1 LKPDELRIMPVEL
14 TPGQEARR
22 LLRRH
27 HYGAL
32 STTSQKFAGYPYGS
46 FVDYVTD
53 HQGRPVILISALAE
67 HTRNIHQAPKVCL
80 AVHDAGNQ
88 MQALPRLMLMG
99 EAKLIGPDDTHH
111 IRARYLRYFPEVEPL
126 LELDFAFYRIELQHI
141 RYIAG
146 FAQAR
151 WVSPTD
157 FLALASQLTD
167 VEESILT
174 HMNADHAD
182 ALAVYAG
189 REREMH
195 AEAITMIGLDSDG
208 FDLRIGE
215 RLQRIE
221 FDGFVADATAARERL
236 VAMARGE

>member
-1 LKPDELRIMPVEL
+1 MSFVL

-53 HQGRPVILISALAE
+53 HLGRPVILISALAE
-67 HTRNIHQAPKVCL
+67 HTRNINQSPHVSL
-80 AVHDAGNQ
+80 AVHDAGSQ
-88 MQALPRLMLMG
+88 PESLPRLTLMG
-99 EAKLIGPDDTHH
+99 EAKLIGPDDAHH
-111 IRARYLRYFPEVEPL
+111 IRARYLRYFPEAEPL
-126 LELDFAFYRIELQHI
+126 LALDFAFYRIEPQYI
-141 RYIAG
+141 RSIAG

-157 FLALASQLTD
+157 FLALASLLTD
-167 VEESILT
+167 SEESILA

-182 ALAVYAG
+182 SLAVYAG
-189 REREMH
+189 RDREMN
-195 AEAITMIGLDSDG
+195 AEAIAMIGLDSDG
-208 FDLRIGE
+208 FDLRVGE
-215 RLQRIE
+215 RIQRIE
-221 FDGFVADATAARERL
+221 FDGFVADASAARERL
-236 VAMARGE
+236 VALASGK

>member
-1 LKPDELRIMPVEL
+1 MPVKL

-27 HYGAL
+27 YYGVL

-67 HTRNIHQAPKVCL
+67 HAHNIYQAPKVSL
-80 AVHDAGNQ
+80 TVHDSGSQ
-88 MQALPRLMLMG
+88 TQALPRLALLG
-99 EAKLIGPDDTHH
+99 EAKLIGPDDAHH
-111 IRARYLRYFPEVEPL
+111 IRARYLRYFPEAEPL
-126 LELDFAFYRIELQHI
+126 LALDFALYRIEPHHI

-151 WVSPTD
+151 WVSPSD

-167 VEESILT
+167 TEESILA
-174 HMNADHAD
+174 HMNTGHAD
-182 ALAVYAG
+182 ALAGYAG
-189 REREMH
+189 RVRSEM
-195 AEAITMIGLDSDG
+195 ITMIGLDSDG

-215 RLQRIE
+215 KLQRIE
-221 FDGFVADATAARERL
+221 FDGFVADASAARERL
-236 VAMARGE
+236 AALASGK

>member
-1 LKPDELRIMPVEL
+1 MPVEL

-32 STTSQKFAGYPYGS
+32 STTSQKYPGYPYGS

-53 HQGRPVILISALAE
+53 HQGRLVILISALAE
-67 HTRNIHQAPKVCL
+67 HTYNIHQAPRVSL
-80 AVHDAGNQ
+80 AVHDAGSQ
-88 MQALPRLMLMG
+88 TQSLPRLALLG

-111 IRARYLRYFPEVEPL
+111 IRARYLRYFPEAEPL
-126 LELDFAFYRIELQHI
+126 LALDFAFYRIEPHHI
-141 RYIAG
+141 RSIAG

-167 VEESILT
+167 VEESILA
-174 HMNADHAD
+174 HMNTGHAD

-189 REREMH
+189 RDH
-195 AEAITMIGLDSDG
+195 GVNAGAIAMIGLDYDG
-208 FDLRIGE
+208 FDLRLGE

-221 FDGFVADATAARERL
+221 FDGFVADANAARERL
-236 VAMARGE
+236 VALARGN

>member
-1 LKPDELRIMPVEL
+1 MPVEL

-27 HYGAL
+27 YYGVL
-32 STTSQKFAGYPYGS
+32 STTSQKFPGYPYGS

-67 HTRNIHQAPKVCL
+67 HSHNIYQAPKVSL
-80 AVHDAGNQ
+80 TVHDSGSQ
-88 MQALPRLMLMG
+88 TQALPRLALLG
-99 EAKLIGPDDTHH
+99 EAKLIGPDDAHH
-111 IRARYLRYFPEVEPL
+111 IRSRYLRYFPEAEPFL
-126 LELDFAFYRIELQHI
+126 ALDFAFYRIEPHHI

-151 WVSPTD
+151 WVSPAD
-157 FLALASQLTD
+157 FLALASLLTD
-167 VEESILT
+167 TEESILT

-182 ALAVYAG
+182 ALAGYAG
-189 REREMH
+189 REH
-195 AEAITMIGLDSDG
+195 GVNTDSIAMIGLDSDG
-208 FDLRIGE
+208 FDLRVGG

-221 FDGFVADATAARERL
+221 FDGFVADASAARERL
-236 VAMARGE
+236 VALARGK

>member
-1 LKPDELRIMPVEL
+1 MTAEL

-27 HYGAL
+27 YYGVL
-32 STTSQKFAGYPYGS
+32 STTSQKFPGYPYGS

-67 HTRNIHQAPKVCL
+67 HAHNIFQSPKVSL
-80 AVHDAGNQ
+80 TVHDSGSQ
-88 MQALPRLMLMG
+88 TQALPRLALLG
-99 EAKLIGPDDTHH
+99 EAKLIGPDDAHH
-111 IRARYLRYFPEVEPL
+111 IRARYLRYFPEAEPL
-126 LELDFAFYRIELQHI
+126 LALDFALYRIEPHRI

-151 WVSPTD
+151 WVSPSD

-167 VEESILT
+167 TEEAILA
-174 HMNADHAD
+174 HMNTGHAD
-182 ALAVYAG
+182 ALAGYAG
-189 REREMH
+189 RDRSETI
-195 AEAITMIGLDSDG
+195 AMIGLDSDG

-215 RLQRIE
+215 KLQRIE
-221 FDGFVADATAARERL
+221 FDGFVADASAARERL
-236 VAMARGE
+236 VALASGK

>member
-1 LKPDELRIMPVEL
+1 MPVEL

-32 STTSQKFAGYPYGS
+32 STLSQKLAGYPYVS

-53 HQGRPVILISALAE
+53 HLGRPVILISALAE
-67 HTRNIHQAPKVCL
+67 HTHNINYAKNVSL
-80 AVHDAGNQ
+80 AVHDPGSQ
-88 MQALPRLMLMG
+88 VQSRPRLALMG
-99 EAKLIGPDDTHH
+99 EAKLIGPDDAHH
-111 IRARYLRYFPEVEPL
+111 IRARYLRYFPEAEPL
-126 LELDFAFYRIELQHI
+126 LALDFAFYRIEPHHI
-141 RYIAG
+141 RLIAG
-146 FAQAR
+146 FAQAC

-167 VEESILT
+167 VEESILA
-174 HMNADHAD
+174 HMNTDHAD

-189 REREMH
+189 RDRRIN
-195 AEAITMIGLDSDG
+195 ADVVAMIGLDSDG

-221 FDGFVADATAARERL
+221 FDGFVADASAARGRL
-236 VAMARGE
+236 VALASGK